1 MGLARFGDR
10 RTRGGDALAGALLA
24 TGEPLAFDDLLA
36 AAPDCSPGEVA
47 AWLGHAMAEGLV
59 RETGSEFA
67 DGLKF
72 TLRARGRPISPP
84 RRRGSRTSRAADH
97 ERSSQPRVTST

>member
-36 AAPDCSPGEVA
+36 AAPGCTPGEVA

-72 TLRARGRPISPP
+72 TLRARGRRLFSAQ
-84 RRRGSRTSRAADH
+84 RRAA
-97 ERSSQPRVTST
+97 ERRSRRATDGRTRHR